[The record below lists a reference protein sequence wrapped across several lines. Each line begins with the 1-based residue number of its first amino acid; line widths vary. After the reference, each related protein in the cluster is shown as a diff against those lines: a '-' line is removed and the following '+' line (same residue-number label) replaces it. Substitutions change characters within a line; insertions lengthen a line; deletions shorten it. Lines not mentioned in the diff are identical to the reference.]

1 METRASYVMVGS
13 FVLICLVGLIVATL
27 WLTGAQY
34 RQEFAYF
41 TAYFNGA
48 VTGLGRGTVVRYNGI
63 DAGRVTDLAFDQAD
77 PRRVIAT
84 LQMDPTLKL
93 HVDSVASIE
102 IQGFAGGTYVEITGG
117 TAETPLL
124 TTAAGQQYPVIPSK
138 PSTLQ
143 QLEESGPQLVNRF
156 NLVGERIGDVL
167 NDENRKALAETLAN
181 LRSTTEVLDRHS
193 KDIEA
198 TLSNLK
204 DATGGITKTLGNVD
218 HTLASANQA
227 FSSADHAL
235 TSVDTAV
242 GSLNGVITSADS
254 TVQKL
259 GRLSDDTDKVVNGQG
274 IAQMT
279 QLLAQS
285 RALIASLTRL
295 TNDLEREPTR
305 LIYGDQRQGYTPK

>member
-1 METRASYVMVGS
+1 M
-13 FVLICLVGLIVATL
+13 
-27 WLTGAQY
+27 
-34 RQEFAYF
+34 
-41 TAYFNGA
+41 
-48 VTGLGRGTVVRYNGI
+48 
-63 DAGRVTDLAFDQAD
+63 
-77 PRRVIAT
+77 
-84 LQMDPTLKL
+84 
-93 HVDSVASIE
+93 
-102 IQGFAGGTYVEITGG
+102 
-117 TAETPLL
+117 
-124 TTAAGQQYPVIPSK
+124 IPSK

-143 QLEESGPQLVNRF
+143 QLEESGPQPVNRF